1 MRAAPSWVVFLRL
14 GGIVCAACIP
24 LPISLFA
31 QASRLSQA
39 VRQYVSVDAPVVAL
53 TGVTV
58 IDGTGAA
65 PLGRAT
71 VILRDG
77 RIAAVGDSAA
87 IAIPAGA
94 DVHHLPGHTVL
105 PGFVMVHE
113 HMFYPAGGGVYSQLS
128 YSFPRLYLAGGAT
141 TIRTGGSMSGYADIN
156 LARAIEEGRVPGPRI
171 DVTAPYLNGPGLP
184 IQQVKALRD
193 PADARRMVE
202 YWAEEGATSFK
213 AYMQIS
219 REELRASVEA
229 AHARGLKVTGHLCS
243 VTYREAADIGIDNL
257 EHGFLAS
264 TDFVPDKEPDA
275 CPGGNAGQQAL
286 MAMDPS
292 GPEMQGL
299 IRHLIERNVAITST
313 LTVFETFTP
322 NRTPIA
328 AGALEAML
336 PETRIQYL
344 RTRANIADSDQ
355 SPWPDVFSRAMQ
367 LEKAFADAGG
377 LLIAGT
383 DPTGYGGVVAGFAN
397 QRAIELLVE
406 AGFTPVEAIRVGT
419 LNGARYLERDEA
431 IGSLAVGKVADLLV
445 VQGAPETRIEDI
457 RNVRIVFK
465 DGVGYDPERLR
476 DDSRGRVGLH

>member
-1 MRAAPSWVVFLRL
+1 MHPVPVPRPLRSLYGLVFAIVVMPGTVRA
-14 GGIVCAACIP
+14 
-24 LPISLFA
+24 
-31 QASRLSQA
+31 QTLSQA

-58 IDGTGAA
+58 IDGTGAR
-65 PLGRAT
+65 PVRRAT
-71 VILRDG
+71 VVLRNG
-77 RIAAVGDSAA
+77 RIAAVGDSATT
-87 IAIPAGA
+87 AIPGDAE
-94 DVHHLPGHTVL
+94 VHHLPAHTVL

-113 HMFYPAGGGVYSQLS
+113 HMFYPAGNAVYSQLS

-156 LARAIEEGRVPGPRI
+156 LARAVAEGRTPGPTI
-171 DVTAPYLNGPGLP
+171 DATAPYLNGPGLP

-193 PADARRMVE
+193 ADDARRMVN
-202 YWAEEGATSFK
+202 YWADEGATSFK

-219 REELRASVEA
+219 RDELRAAVDA

-264 TDFVPDKEPDA
+264 TDFVADKELDR

-286 MAMDPS
+286 MALDPD
-292 GPEMQGL
+292 GPEIRQLMQ
-299 IRHLIERNVAITST
+299 HLIERNVAITST

-322 NRTPIA
+322 NRPPLA
-328 AGALEAML
+328 SGALEAML
-336 PETRIQYL
+336 PEARIQYL
-344 RTRANIADSDQ
+344 RTRSNIADNDQ
-355 SPWPDVFSRAMQ
+355 SPWTDVFPRAMR

-406 AGFTPVEAIRVGT
+406 AGFSPVDAIRVGT
-419 LNGARYLERDEA
+419 LNGARYLERDDE
-431 IGSLAVGKVADLLV
+431 IGSIAAGKAADLIV
-445 VQGAPETRIEDI
+445 VHGDPVQRIEDI

-465 DGVGYDPERLR
+465 GGVGYDPDRLR
-476 DDSRGRVGLH
+476 EDARARVGLN